1 MASYDEL
8 YAEIV
13 GDRDVLYDATA
24 EAHHR
29 IAGLLT
35 SDSPPEEGAGWSPVD
50 EPARREELSR
60 HVGERQPGRY
70 VVHLDDEPLAC

>member
-35 SDSPPEEGAGWSPVD
+35 SDSPPEDGALHD
-50 EPARREELSR
+50 ARRRCGLIAS
-60 HVGERQPGRY
+60 G
-70 VVHLDDEPLAC
+70 